1 MLDDHE
7 FLKKMLRANSLWFL
21 DFPCDPWGYRCA
33 HGCLRWVLFFFEAD
47 AYMNFFIW
55 RSRNKIC
62 RMYDSYYFDYF
73 LLPDLVLIDFFTRKY
88 TAGDLT
94 TASFAF
100 DSYLMDIDELE
111 LGAFRFIR
119 SDYFPNYLQTQKY
132 ELL

>member
-33 HGCLRWVLFFFEAD
+33 HGCLRWYFFSLKLTH
-47 AYMNFFIW
+47 IW
-55 RSRNKIC
+55 TFLYEDRAIKSAEW
-62 RMYDSYYFDYF
+62 YDSYYFDYF

-132 ELL
+132 ESL